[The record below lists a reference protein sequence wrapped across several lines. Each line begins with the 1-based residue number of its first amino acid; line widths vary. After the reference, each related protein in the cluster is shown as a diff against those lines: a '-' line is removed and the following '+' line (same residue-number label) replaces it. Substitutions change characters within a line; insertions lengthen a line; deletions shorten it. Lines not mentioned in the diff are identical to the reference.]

1 MSGTTPTP
9 PPLPEQPA
17 DQAAAQL
24 AATPPTASDGPAYNA
39 ANDPD
44 DTGVPKAVGE
54 ASDIGRGFV
63 SALFDISFRT
73 FITRRLASA
82 FYVVG
87 LIAIGI
93 GFLVWFVRGIFVG
106 IDLLSF
112 NVGAVPSEALRAI
125 SPRWV
130 ALSLRTRADSSSSPA
145 SATSASI
152 TARRHRR
159 QRACGDVADHAGC
172 GPLHG
177 SSLRRAGRGI
187 PRLDREDVAW
197 AARPHSLG
205 SAWTLSLIHI

>member
-1 MSGTTPTP
+1 MSDTTPTP

-17 DQAAAQL
+17 DQAAARL
-24 AATPPTASDGPAYNA
+24 AATPSTAPTGQTYNA

-44 DTGVPKAVGE
+44 DTGVPTAVGE

-93 GFLVWFVRGIFVG
+93 GFLVYFVRGIFTA

-112 NVGAVPSEALRAI
+112 NVGAGVSLLIATLIIVPLVTFLSIVVLRFIIEAV
-125 SPRWV
+125 V
-130 ALSLRTRADSSSSPA
+130 ALIAIAENTQRTADN
-145 SATSASI
+145 TE
-152 TARRHRR
+152 R
-159 QRACGDVADHAGC
+159 
-172 GPLHG
+172 
-177 SSLRRAGRGI
+177 
-187 PRLDREDVAW
+187 
-197 AARPHSLG
+197 
-205 SAWTLSLIHI
+205 